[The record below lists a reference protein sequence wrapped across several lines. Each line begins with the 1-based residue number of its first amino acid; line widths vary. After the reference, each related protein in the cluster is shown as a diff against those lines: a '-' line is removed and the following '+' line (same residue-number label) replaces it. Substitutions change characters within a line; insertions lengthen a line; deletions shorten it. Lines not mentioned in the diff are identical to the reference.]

1 MGFDLTG
8 YEKDNM
14 QMNSFGLYTLLG
26 IIALIAIILLT
37 AFYMFLEVERAYDQ
51 NVTQA
56 EIKESI
62 DYKERQNQFLN
73 SHQIKKSLDKAVEY
87 YNE

>member
-8 YEKDNM
+8 YEKDNI
-14 QMNSFGLYTLLG
+14 QLKSFGLYTIVG
-26 IIALIAIILLT
+26 IIVLIAVVILT
-37 AFYMFLEVERAYDQ
+37 SFYMFLEIEKSYDE
-51 NVTQA
+51 NVTKA
-56 EIKESI
+56 EIKDTSN
-62 DYKERQNQFLN
+62 YKEKQEQFLN